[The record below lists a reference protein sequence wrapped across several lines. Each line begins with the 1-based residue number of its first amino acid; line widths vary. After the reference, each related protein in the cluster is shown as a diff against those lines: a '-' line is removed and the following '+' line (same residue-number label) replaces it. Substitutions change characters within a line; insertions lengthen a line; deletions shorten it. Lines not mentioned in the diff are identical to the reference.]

1 MLVYRHDDNPDV
13 VITEQTYLKKRA
25 EREEEI
31 LEEFSDISPEET
43 DFFYDMNYRYTA
55 LEIWNMSEEEKEKIW
70 QDYAKELIE
79 EALKDW
85 ESDWE
90 ELSLEVEEE

>member
-1 MLVYRHDDNPDV
+1 MRVYRHDDNPDV
-13 VITEQTYLKKRA
+13 VITEEAYRKKRA
-25 EREEEI
+25 DKEADI

-70 QDYAKELIE
+70 RDYAEELVE
-79 EALKDW
+79 HALKDW
-85 ESDWE
+85 ESEWE

>member
-13 VITEQTYLKKRA
+13 MITEGAYLKKRA

-43 DFFYDMNYRYTA
+43 EFFYDMDYRYTA
-55 LEIWNMSEEEKEKIW
+55 FEIWNMSEEEKEKIW
-70 QDYAKELIE
+70 QGYVKELIE
-79 EALKDW
+79 DALKDW
-85 ESDWE
+85 ESGWE

>member
-1 MLVYRHDDNPDV
+1 MLVYRHDNNPDV
-13 VITEQTYLKKRA
+13 VITEQAYLKKRD

-70 QDYAKELIE
+70 QDYAEELIE

-85 ESDWE
+85 ESEWE